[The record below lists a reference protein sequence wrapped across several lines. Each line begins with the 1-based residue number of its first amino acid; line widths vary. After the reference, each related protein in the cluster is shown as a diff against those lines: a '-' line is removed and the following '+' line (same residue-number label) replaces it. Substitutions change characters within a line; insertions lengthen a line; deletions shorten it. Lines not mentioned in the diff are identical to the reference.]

1 MEKTYASKSLHQRE
15 IIPEFPALGKLA
27 VRHAAAFALSLV
39 FSLGGKPGYFAPF
52 GVSAAAA
59 AGAVYMPASVL
70 GASLGYMLSQN
81 SLYSLRYIA
90 SLLACGVLIGTL
102 KNMREI
108 VSSKLFAPA
117 IAFVTLLVTGLALTF
132 SETPTLIVALKY
144 LTEAVTGACGAYFI
158 ARTAATIV
166 PFKSF
171 GFLSSKDMAALMITA
186 ALLLSALGTV
196 KIGVFVPVRVIA
208 ALLVLICAR
217 YTREAGGA
225 IVGVCTGVAL
235 SISGDSSMIL
245 AGYGFG
251 GLLGGV
257 FSQLGRFGTGAAFLI
272 ANAVIAVMDTDNP
285 AALAVLAE
293 AAAATVLFLLIP
305 GKLARKIEEILAP
318 GTVSPV
324 LDSVKNDIEWRLHNA
339 AQITGEIAASL
350 NKVSDTLKIGENT
363 GMQNM
368 YACIRCEVCDTC
380 GLKEVC
386 FEQSY
391 DTTVGAFN
399 DIVLHLRDGG
409 TASFSTL
416 PPHFA
421 SRCIRINALC
431 DSFNRFYREYTA
443 VQKAQN
449 RISQVRNVVSDQFAG
464 ISYMLTSLSEELGE
478 KTVFDVGAAQRITA
492 ALENMGLTVL
502 DVCCPV
508 DKYDRL
514 SADVHIGQ
522 TDQRVSKAKL
532 RQAVETALQ
541 RKMDMPVTGIFK
553 DTIHL
558 SFKERPLYRAITG
571 SAQFTAEGERVC
583 GDAFSCFTDEK
594 GFFYAVVSDGMGT
607 GAKAAVCASLTV
619 SLCENL
625 IKAGF
630 GVEASLRAINAALIV
645 KSGEEMSVT
654 LDIVMIDLYTGQAVF
669 YKSGAA
675 ATLLKRRGKLV
686 KIELPSLPLG
696 ILRDCETVCT
706 RGLLDKGD
714 VVLLTTDGI
723 GEESLNDIGER
734 IIGFKGGEISAFV
747 RELAAHAKAASGG
760 KKDDDITAVAVAL
773 VKE

>member
-1 MEKTYASKSLHQRE
+1 MEKTYASKPLQQEKKNSDFSE
-15 IIPEFPALGKLA
+15 LGKLA
-27 VRHAAAFALSLV
+27 VRQSAVFALSFV
-39 FSLGGKPGYFAPF
+39 FSLGGKEGYFAPF
-52 GVSAAAA
+52 GVSCVAAAD
-59 AGAVYMPASVL
+59 VTYMPASIL
-70 GASLGYMLSQN
+70 GASLGYLLTQE

-102 KNMREI
+102 KNMKDI
-108 VSSKLFAPA
+108 VSSKVFAPA
-117 IAFVTLLVTGLALTF
+117 IAFVTLLVTGMALAFSDSLT
-132 SETPTLIVALKY
+132 IAAALRY
-144 LTEAVTGACGAYFI
+144 LTEAAAGACGAYFI
-158 ARTAATIV
+158 ARTASTV
-166 PFKSF
+166 LPFKSF
-171 GFLSSKDMAALMITA
+171 RFLSSRDLSALMITA
-186 ALLLSALGTV
+186 ALLLSALGT
-196 KIGVFVPVRVIA
+196 IRFGVFVPVRILAV
-208 ALLVLICAR
+208 LLVLICAR
-217 YTREAGGA
+217 YTHEAGGA
-225 IVGVCTGVAL
+225 IVGVCTGMAL
-235 SISGDSSMIL
+235 SLGGDSSLIL
-245 AGYGFG
+245 AGYAFG

-257 FSQLGRFGTGAAFLI
+257 FSQLGRIGTATAFLI
-272 ANAVIAVMDTDNP
+272 ANAVIAVMN
-285 AALAVLAE
+285 AENASAVAVVAE
-293 AAAATVLFLLIP
+293 AAAATVIFLLIP
-305 GKLARKIEEILAP
+305 GKFARKIEEMLAP
-318 GTVSPV
+318 GAVSPV
-324 LDSVKNDIEWRLHNA
+324 LDSVKNDIVWRLHNA
-339 AQITGEIAASL
+339 AQITGDIAESL
-350 NKVSDTLKIGENT
+350 NKVSDTLKIGEST
-363 GMQNM
+363 GMTSM

-380 GLKEVC
+380 GLKDVC

-409 TASFSTL
+409 TATFATL

-443 VQKAQN
+443 NQKAQS
-449 RISQVRNVVSDQFAG
+449 RVSQIRNVISDQFSG

-478 KTVFDVGAAQRITA
+478 KTVFDIGAAQRITA
-492 ALENMGLTVL
+492 ALESMGIKVL
-502 DVCCPV
+502 DVCCPI
-508 DKYDRL
+508 DKYDRI
-514 SADVHIGQ
+514 SADIHIGQ
-522 TDQRVSKAKL
+522 TDQRVSRAKL
-532 RQAVETALQ
+532 RQAVEIALQ

-553 DTIHL
+553 DTVHIA
-558 SFKERPLYRAITG
+558 FRERPLYRAVTG

-654 LDIVMIDLYTGQAVF
+654 LDIAMIDLYSGQASF

-675 ATLLKRRGKLV
+675 ATLLKRHGKLV

-696 ILRDCETVCT
+696 ILRECETVCT
-706 RGLLDKGD
+706 KGMLDKGD

-723 GEESLNDIGER
+723 GEDSLTNIGEKVKS
-734 IIGFKGGEISAFV
+734 FKGGEIAAFV
-747 RELAAHAKAASGG
+747 QEIAADAKAASGG